1 MRYDSNQLCFC
12 HVKSYEQYPVT
23 WPVIRCW
30 LFIDPSKTWPKGDVI
45 INAPLGVTFP
55 VSV

>member
-1 MRYDSNQLCFC
+1 MRHNSNQLCFC

-23 WPVIRCW
+23 WPVIRFW
-30 LFIDPSKTWPKGDVI
+30 LFIDPSKTSPKGEVI
-45 INAPLGVTFP
+45 IKVPLGVTFP